1 MQSGAV
7 LRGGTSYAI
16 VFATLIFLRAK
27 REGDLQAYACGC
39 NKGLLRRLGFIE
51 LAFCRLLAQKERE
64 KMREEVQMDN
74 FNEGALGVDVQHV
87 RRALRLQRT
96 PRDLCNS
103 HSRMASPPMVWS
115 QRHSDRFCP
124 PLVEGGGAGRPL
136 SRFCCCLCFAFVFHC
151 LHRRFCAD
159 LDEAGFLVNASQSGA
174 VGAEQ

>member
-124 PLVEGGGAGRPL
+124 PLVEGGGGRETP
-136 SRFCCCLCFAFVFHC
+136 
-151 LHRRFCAD
+151 
-159 LDEAGFLVNASQSGA
+159 
-174 VGAEQ
+174 